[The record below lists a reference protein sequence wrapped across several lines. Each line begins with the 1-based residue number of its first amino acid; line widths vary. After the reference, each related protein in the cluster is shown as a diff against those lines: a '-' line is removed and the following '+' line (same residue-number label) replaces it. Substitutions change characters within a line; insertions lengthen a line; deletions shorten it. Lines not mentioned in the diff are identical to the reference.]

1 MKGIVNG
8 CAIEL
13 VGIALLAVVL
23 LLVAWGQT

>member
-8 CAIEL
+8 CALEI

-23 LLVAWGQT
+23 LLVAWGAP